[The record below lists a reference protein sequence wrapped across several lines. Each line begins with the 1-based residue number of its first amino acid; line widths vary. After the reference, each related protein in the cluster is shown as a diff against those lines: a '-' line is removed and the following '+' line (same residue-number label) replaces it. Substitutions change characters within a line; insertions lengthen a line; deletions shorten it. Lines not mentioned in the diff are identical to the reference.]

1 MLKIFLSYASFI
13 ILKRAVLK
21 LLILSAVFI
30 TFIIFLAEHSFSNT
44 IDITV
49 DISSYV
55 AGNGSGSYGTEPFN
69 LNPNYNKITVEAG
82 FTAKEVSGACIDGSY
97 TAIGYKANYNT
108 VVIKGTATSTVDGV
122 FIGTYPYIFDGFASF
137 NSVNVE
143 GVVSGVVSGARIL
156 GYGQVERNT
165 INILGVAESSI
176 YGVSI
181 ASSGTANSNL
191 ITISGQTGNRDIIG
205 AKILGIGEAINN
217 GVIVSTGGVVNSSYG
232 DTDFGVHGAYIG
244 YGSVVNNF
252 VKIYGTV
259 NNSDAYGARVGT
271 GTAINNSVSVFETG
285 IISGTVYGVKVGTG
299 TTTNNRA
306 DISGIVKNNVF
317 GSWVDSG
324 TASYNIVNIVGKVD
338 KDVTASHVGNGI
350 ATNNVVNISTSGL
363 VGDEVYGVFIT
374 SGTALGNSV
383 EVSGNVIK
391 RVFGVRVSAY
401 GNASSN
407 TVNILGTVKENVYGA
422 WISQGAAYNN
432 TVIINSGANIGG
444 NITGGFASDTGNNN
458 ITNNTIIVYEG
469 AILSPAGVLWG
480 GRTKTGDAF
489 SGNTLKMYAKNIQVY
504 GINNFEFYNFYFP
517 NDIKNGDIIITA
529 VAGTGG
535 YSWGGTDSNSVIDL
549 GRSRVTIQ
557 FQDYVPILNQGD
569 KFYLIVSSGTGTGI
583 SNKPVDDTV
592 NDIKGLYGV
601 TVLYDYSFNLSTTDT
616 SLILEV
622 EDAKFD
628 LNPQAKSYLEDRV
641 SEMIFINRG
650 LDLIAEKGIRE
661 ANESVSAKY
670 VDSLDSYG
678 RAGAFAVITD
688 GNLRYGGD
696 LVEVKG
702 INFIAGIAKE
712 YRPADKKLVLGC
724 FLEHGEGEY
733 TIKASYNK
741 NTILGNLSG
750 QTEARGKPQYM
761 GIGILGRFGLWNI
774 KDDVGKIINE
784 IYLEGSAKIGKTDSS
799 YSNKDIEIEAKFD
812 TDGTY
817 YGGHIGCGYIKDFRI
832 LDLEGYFKWL
842 CVRQESKEAKL
853 VTKDTIDFSKVTSS
867 RLRVGAR
874 SSFKLLRFVMPFIG
888 IGAEYE
894 MEGKVTAKT
903 FVFEIEPEDL
913 GGWSQTGEFGI
924 KVEFGDFRMELSGE
938 SYVGK
943 REGLVGLLRF
953 AYLL

>member
-1 MLKIFLSYASFI
+1 MLKIFLSGVSFI
-13 ILKRAVLK
+13 TFKKAVLK
-21 LLILSAVFI
+21 VLILSAVFI
-30 TFIIFLAEHSFSNT
+30 AFIIFLAERSFSNT
-44 IDITV
+44 VDIGV

-55 AGNGSGSYGTEPFN
+55 TGNGSGSYGTESFS

-82 FTAKEVSGACIDGSY
+82 FTAKDVSGSRIDGSFSSLGY
-97 TAIGYKANYNT
+97 TANYNT
-108 VVIKGTATSTVDGV
+108 VVIKGTATSIVDGV
-122 FIGTYPYIFDGFASF
+122 FIGTNPYTFGGFVSF

-143 GVVSGVVSGARIL
+143 GVVSGMVSGARIW
-156 GYGQVERNT
+156 GYGQTERNS
-165 INILGVAESSI
+165 INILGVAENSI

-181 ASSGTANSNL
+181 ASSGTAKSNF

-205 AKILGIGEAINN
+205 AKILGMGEAVNN
-217 GVIVSTGGVVNSSYG
+217 GVTVSTSGVLNCSYG
-232 DTDFGVHGAYIG
+232 NTDFGVHGAYIG
-244 YGSVVNNF
+244 YGSVMNNF
-252 VKIYGTV
+252 VKVYGTV
-259 NNSDAYGARVGT
+259 NNSAAYGARVGT
-271 GTAINNSVSVFETG
+271 GTAINNFVSVFETG
-285 IISGTVYGVKVGTG
+285 VISGTVYGAKIGTE
-299 TTTNNRA
+299 TATNNTA
-306 DISGIVKNNVF
+306 DISGIVKNSVF
-317 GSWVDSG
+317 GSWIDSG
-324 TASYNIVNIVGKVD
+324 TASYNIVNIAGEVD
-338 KDVTASHVGNGI
+338 GDVAASRVGNGI
-350 ATNNVVNISTSGL
+350 ATNNVVNISGL
-363 VGDEVYGVFIT
+363 AGNDAHGVFIT
-374 SGTALGNSV
+374 SSTALGNNV
-383 EVSGNVIK
+383 EVSGNVMK
-391 RVFGVRVSAY
+391 HVFGVRVGAY

-407 TVNILGTVKENVYGA
+407 TINILGTVGGNVYGS
-422 WISQGAAYNN
+422 WISQGVAYNN
-432 TVIINSGANIGG
+432 TVMINSGANIGG
-444 NITGGFASDTGNNN
+444 NITGGFASDSGNNN

-469 AILSPAGVLWG
+469 AILLSTGVLWG
-480 GRTKTGDAF
+480 GRTKAGDAF

-517 NDIKNGDIIITA
+517 NNIKDGDIIITA

-535 YSWGGTDSNSVIDL
+535 SSWGGTD
-549 GRSRVTIQ
+549 RVNIQ

-583 SNKPVDDTV
+583 SNKPVNDTV
-592 NDIKGLYGV
+592 DDIKGMYVV

-628 LNPQAKSYLEDRV
+628 LNPQAKTYLEDRV

-661 ANESVSAKY
+661 ANESVNSKHI
-670 VDSLDSYG
+670 DSLDSYG
-678 RAGAFAVITD
+678 RAGAFGVITD

-702 INFIAGIAKE
+702 ITFIAGMAKE

-750 QTEARGKPQYM
+750 QTEAKGKPQYM
-761 GIGILGRFGLWNI
+761 GIGILGRFGLWNV
-774 KDDVGKIINE
+774 KDDLGKIINE

-799 YSNKDIEIEAKFD
+799 YSNKDIETEAKFD

-817 YGGHIGCGYIKDFRI
+817 YGGHIGCGYIKDFGI

-853 VTKDTIDFSKVTSS
+853 VTKDTIDFAKLTSS

-874 SSFKLLRFVMPFIG
+874 SSFKLLRFIMPFIG

-913 GGWSQTGEFGI
+913 GGWSQTGEVGI
-924 KVEFGDFRMELSGE
+924 KIEFGNFRMELSGE

-943 REGLVGLLRF
+943 REGLVGLLRL

>member
-1 MLKIFLSYASFI
+1 MLKIFLSGVSFI
-13 ILKRAVLK
+13 TLKRAVLK
-21 LLILSAVFI
+21 VLILSAVFI
-30 TFIIFLAEHSFSNT
+30 AFIIFLAERSFSNT
-44 IDITV
+44 VDITV

-82 FTAKEVSGACIDGSY
+82 FTAEGVSGACIEGSFP
-97 TAIGYKANYNT
+97 TIGYNANYNT
-108 VVIKGTATSTVDGV
+108 VVIKGTVTNSVDGV
-122 FIGTYPYIFDGFASF
+122 VIGTYPYSFDGVASF

-143 GVVSGVVSGARIL
+143 GVVSGLVSGARIL
-156 GYGQVERNT
+156 GYGQVERNA
-165 INILGVAESSI
+165 INILGVTESSI
-176 YGVSI
+176 YGISI
-181 ASSGTANSNL
+181 VSSGTAKSNL
-191 ITISGQTGNRDIIG
+191 ITISGQTKNRDIIG
-205 AKILGIGEAINN
+205 AKILEIGEAVNN
-217 GVIVSTGGVVNSSYG
+217 GVIVSTGGVVNYSYG
-232 DTDFGVHGAYIG
+232 DTDFGVHGAYIR
-244 YGSVVNNF
+244 YGSVINNF
-252 VKIYGTV
+252 IKIYGTV
-259 NNSDAYGARVGT
+259 NNSDAYGARVDT
-271 GTAINNSVSVFETG
+271 GTATNNSVTVFESG

-299 TTTNNRA
+299 TATNNRA
-306 DISGIVKNNVF
+306 DISISGSVKNSVF

-324 TASYNIVNIVGKVD
+324 TASDNIVNIAGEVD
-338 KDVTASHVGNGI
+338 KDVTASHIGNGI
-350 ATNNVVNISTSGL
+350 ATNNVVNISISGL
-363 VGDEVYGVFIT
+363 AGNDVCGVSIT
-374 SGTALGNSV
+374 SGTALWNNV
-383 EVSGNVIK
+383 EVSGNVMNH
-391 RVFGVRVSAY
+391 VFGAQVSVY

-407 TVNILGTVKENVYGA
+407 TVNILGTVKGNVYGS
-422 WISQGAAYNN
+422 WISQGVAYNN
-432 TVIINSGANIGG
+432 AVIISSSANIGG

-458 ITNNTIIVYEG
+458 ITNNTITVYEG

-480 GRTKTGDAF
+480 GRTKAGDAF

-529 VAGTGG
+529 IAGTGG
-535 YSWGGTDSNSVIDL
+535 SSWRETDTNSVIDL
-549 GRSRVTIQ
+549 GKSMVNIQ

-583 SNKPVDDTV
+583 SNKPVNDTV
-592 NDIKGLYGV
+592 DDIKGLYGV

-622 EDAKFD
+622 KDAKFD
-628 LNPQAKSYLEDRV
+628 LNPQAKSYLEYRV
-641 SEMIFINRG
+641 SEMIFINRS
-650 LDLIAEKGIRE
+650 LDLISEKGIRE

-670 VDSLDSYG
+670 VDNLDSYG
-678 RAGAFAVITD
+678 RAGAFGVITE
-688 GNLRYGGD
+688 GNLKYGGD

-702 INFIAGIAKE
+702 ITFIAGIAKE

-733 TIKASYNK
+733 TIKTSYNK

-761 GIGILGRFGLWNI
+761 GIGILGRFGFWNV

-784 IYLEGSAKIGKTDSS
+784 IYLDGSAKIGKTDSS
-799 YSNKDIEIEAKFD
+799 YSNFD

-817 YGGHIGCGYIKDFRI
+817 YGGHIGCGCIKDFRI
-832 LDLEGYFKWL
+832 LDLECYFKWL
-842 CVRQESKEAKL
+842 YVRQESKEAKL
-853 VTKDTIDFSKVTSS
+853 ITKDTIDFGRVTSS
-867 RLRVGAR
+867 RLRLGAR
-874 SSFKLLRFVMPFIG
+874 SSFKLIRFVMPFIG

-913 GGWSQTGEFGI
+913 MGWSQTGEFGI

-938 SYVGK
+938 AYAGK
-943 REGLVGLLRF
+943 REGLAGLLRF

>member
-1 MLKIFLSYASFI
+1 MLKIFLSHVSFI
-13 ILKRAVLK
+13 TLKRAVLK
-21 LLILSAVFI
+21 VLILSAVFI
-30 TFIIFLAEHSFSNT
+30 AFIICLSEHCFSNT
-44 IDITV
+44 VDIGV

-55 AGNGSGSYGTEPFN
+55 AGNGSGSYGTEPFS
-69 LNPNYNKITVEAG
+69 LNPNYNNITLEAG
-82 FTAKEVSGACIDGSY
+82 FTAKDVSGSRIDGSF
-97 TAIGYKANYNT
+97 TSIGYTANYNT

-122 FIGTYPYIFDGFASF
+122 FIGTNPYTFGGFASF

-143 GVVSGVVSGARIL
+143 GVVSGVVSGARIW
-156 GYGQVERNT
+156 GYGQTERNS
-165 INILGVAESSI
+165 INILGVAENSV
-176 YGVSI
+176 YGASI
-181 ASSGTANSNL
+181 ASSGTAKSNL
-191 ITISGQTGNRDIIG
+191 ITISGQTENRDIIG
-205 AKILGIGEAINN
+205 AKIFEMGEAVNN
-217 GVIVSTGGVVNSSYG
+217 GVTVSTGGVLNYSYG
-232 DTDFGVHGAYIG
+232 NTDLGVHGAYIG
-244 YGSVVNNF
+244 YGSVMNNF

-259 NNSDAYGARVGT
+259 NNSDAYGARAGT
-271 GTAINNSVSVFETG
+271 GTAINNFVSVFETG
-285 IISGTVYGVKVGTG
+285 IISGTVYGAKIGTG
-299 TTTNNRA
+299 TATNNRA
-306 DISGIVKNNVF
+306 DISGIVKNDVF
-317 GSWVDSG
+317 GSWIDSG
-324 TASYNIVNIVGKVD
+324 TASYNILNIAGEVD

-350 ATNNVVNISTSGL
+350 ATNNIVNISGL
-363 VGDEVYGVFIT
+363 VGDDVRGVFIT

-383 EVSGNVIK
+383 EVSGKVI
-391 RVFGVRVSAY
+391 RHVFGVEVSAY

-407 TVNILGTVKENVYGA
+407 TVNILGTVGENVYGS
-422 WISQGAAYNN
+422 WIRQGVAYNN

-444 NITGGFASDTGNNN
+444 NITGGFASDNGNNN

-480 GRTKTGDAF
+480 GRTKAGDAF
-489 SGNTLKMYAKNIQVY
+489 SGNTLKMYAKSIQVY

-517 NDIKNGDIIITA
+517 NDIKDGDIIITA

-535 YSWGGTDSNSVIDL
+535 SRSGGTDTNSAIDL
-549 GRSRVTIQ
+549 GRSRVNIQ
-557 FQDYVPILNQGD
+557 FQDYIPILNQRD
-569 KFYLIVSSGTGTGI
+569 KFYLLVSSGTGTGI
-583 SNKPVDDTV
+583 SNKPVNDTV
-592 NDIKGLYGV
+592 DDIKGMYGV
-601 TVLYDYSFNLSTTDT
+601 TVLYDYSFNLSTTET

-661 ANESVSAKY
+661 ANESVNSKHI
-670 VDSLDSYG
+670 DSLDSYG
-678 RAGAFAVITD
+678 RAGAFGVMTD
-688 GNLRYGGD
+688 VNLRYSGD

-702 INFIAGIAKE
+702 ITFIAGMAKE

-733 TIKASYNK
+733 TIKVSYNK

-750 QTEARGKPQYM
+750 QTEAKGKPQYM
-761 GIGILGRFGLWNI
+761 GIGILGRFGLWNV

-799 YSNKDIEIEAKFD
+799 YSNKDIETEAKFD

-817 YGGHIGCGYIKDFRI
+817 YGGHIGCGYIKYFGI

-853 VTKDTIDFSKVTSS
+853 VTKDTIDFGKLTSS

-874 SSFKLLRFVMPFIG
+874 SSFKLLRFIMPFIE

-924 KVEFGDFRMELSGE
+924 KIEFGNFRMELSGE

-943 REGLVGLLRF
+943 REGLVGLLRL